1 MKKIILSAVAVM
13 AFGFTNAQSAK
24 FGLKAGLNVANQV
37 YSGSVAPSPSS
48 IVGFNLGGFVDVKI
62 TDKFSIQPEVLYSTQ
77 GSKFN
82 MTVFNGGTNYN
93 TENTFKLAYLN
104 IPVMFKYYAAE
115 KFSFEA
121 GPQIGF
127 LIDSKLVVNVLGQS
141 VSQDA
146 KDLFEKIDF
155 GFNLGA
161 GYEISK
167 KFSTVVRYNIGLSN
181 VIKTES
187 GDDSKINNNVLS
199 LSLGYKF

>member
-13 AFGFTNAQSAK
+13 AFGFINAQSAK

-37 YSGSVAPSPSS
+37 YSGSGAPSPSS

-62 TDKFSIQPEVLYSTQ
+62 ADKFHIQPELLYSTQ

-82 MTVFNGGTNYN
+82 MTVPNGGTYYN

-115 KFSFEA
+115 KFSLEA

-127 LIDSKLVVNVLGQS
+127 LVDSKLVVNVLGQS

-146 KDLFEKIDF
+146 KDLFDKIDF

-161 GYEISK
+161 GYDISK
-167 KFSTVVRYNIGLSN
+167 KFSAGVRYNIGLSN
-181 VIKTES
+181 VMKTES
-187 GDDSKINNNVLS
+187 GDDSKIKNNVLS

>member
-1 MKKIILSAVAVM
+1 MKKIILSAVAVI
-13 AFGFTNAQSAK
+13 AFGITNAQSTK

-37 YSGSVAPSPSS
+37 YSGTGAPIPSS
-48 IVGFNLGGFVDVKI
+48 IIGFNLGGFLDVKI
-62 TDKFSIQPEVLYSTQ
+62 TDKFHIQPELLYSTQ

-82 MTVFNGGTNYN
+82 MPVPSGGIYYN
-93 TENTFKLAYLN
+93 TENTFMLAYLN

-115 KFSFEA
+115 KFSLEA

-127 LIDSKLVVNVLGQS
+127 LVDSKLVVNVLGQS

-146 KDLFEKIDF
+146 KDLFKKIDF

-161 GYEISK
+161 RYDISN
-167 KFSTVVRYNIGLSN
+167 KFSAGVRHSIGMSN
-181 VIKTES
+181 VTKSES
-187 GDDSKINNNVLS
+187 GDDSKIKNNVFS